1 MANNSSPRIGILGG
15 GQLGKMLCQAGAD
28 WHLPIHVLDRNHS
41 FPAANYATV
50 FHSGDFSRK
59 EDVLEFGR
67 KMDIVTIEIEHI
79 DTSALHQL
87 VAEGVKVYP
96 QPDKIDLI
104 KDKGLQKKFYAEES
118 IPTSKFSLYSNA
130 TEVKEAIA
138 SGIIALPFVQKART
152 GGYDGQGVAVIRSE
166 QVSLRH

>member
-1 MANNSSPRIGILGG
+1 MANNSSPKIGILGG

-28 WHLPIHVLDRNHS
+28 WHLPIHILDRNHH

-50 FHSGDFSRK
+50 FHSGDFSSK

-79 DTSALHQL
+79 DTTALHQL

-104 KDKGLQKKFYAEES
+104 KDKGLQKQFYADEG
-118 IPTSKFSLYSNA
+118 IATSDFSLYANA
-130 TEVKEAIA
+130 EEVRGAIS
-138 SGIIALPFVQKART
+138 SGETAPRTSSALA
-152 GGYDGQGVAVIRSE
+152 
-166 QVSLRH
+166 